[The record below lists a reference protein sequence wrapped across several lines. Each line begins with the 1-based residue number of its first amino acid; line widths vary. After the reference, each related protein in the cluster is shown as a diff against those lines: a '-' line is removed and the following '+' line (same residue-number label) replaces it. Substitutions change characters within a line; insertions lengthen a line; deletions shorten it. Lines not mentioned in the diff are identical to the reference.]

1 MRAMIWNHCEDE
13 QRVQSR
19 VDQRHS
25 HILARVLEDE
35 DATVGDG
42 PTHDSSA
49 DESRV
54 SADV

>member
-1 MRAMIWNHCEDE
+1 MRAMIWKHCEDE
-13 QRVQSR
+13 QRVESR

-42 PTHDSSA
+42 PTHDFSA

-54 SADV
+54 SAEV